1 MSDKLKKGWHLR
13 VSPEVRNL
21 EVLNI
26 QTMDFTKVQ
35 ISGVYNL
42 SPITVQSQVITNNA
56 SPILFWIERKR
67 HSALKYSY

>member
-1 MSDKLKKGWHLR
+1 
-13 VSPEVRNL
+13 
-21 EVLNI
+21 
-26 QTMDFTKVQ
+26 MDFTKVQ

-56 SPILFWIERKR
+56 NLILFWIERKR

>member
-1 MSDKLKKGWHLR
+1 
-13 VSPEVRNL
+13 
-21 EVLNI
+21 
-26 QTMDFTKVQ
+26 MDFTKVQ

-56 SPILFWIERKR
+56 NPILFWIERKR